1 MCILIHHPVGSV
13 LTDAHFEDFY
23 ISNPDG
29 FGAIVNN
36 AHGVQVIK
44 HVGTL
49 EEVQK
54 LYRDHVMGYDAV
66 IHMRWRTHG
75 DINLDNCHPY
85 EVVPGI
91 WMSHNG
97 VLSTGNAADATR
109 SDTWHY
115 IQNYLRPLLLE
126 NPSLI
131 HVPAFQAYIGS
142 HIGYSNKF
150 GFMTED
156 GRSIIVNRSSGIEH
170 DGVWFS
176 NTYAWTPSKFGYKP
190 TYQYGMSPHYATK
203 TSYPTYSKES
213 KQDEFSFAST
223 KKKVGRPRKSA
234 KKTPTK
240 KSIANAVGKCSEEAY
255 KRIIRSCWNQVEL
268 DGYHGALRWCSDNP
282 MQAMHFIYKAFPSDQ
297 PQEVSDMVNETPDL
311 AADQI
316 MDIWDCFGEELAEV
330 AGIEQ
335 SFTGVNYY
343 DI

>member
-1 MCILIHHPVGSV
+1 VGSI

-23 ISNPDG
+23 DRNPDG

-36 AHGVQVIK
+36 SHGVNVIK

-49 EEVQK
+49 EEVQQ

-75 DINLDNCHPY
+75 DVNLDNCHPY

-97 VLSTGNAADATR
+97 ILSTGNAADPTR

-126 NPSLI
+126 NPELI

-142 HIGYSNKF
+142 HIGYTNKF
-150 GFMTED
+150 GFMGED
-156 GRSIIVNRSSGIEH
+156 GRSVIINRSSGIQH

-176 NTYAWTPSKFGYKP
+176 NTYAWTPYKFGYKP
-190 TYQYGMSPHYATK
+190 AYQHGASPNYAYNSNYTK
-203 TSYPTYSKES
+203 STTQADLDFTKPTRHKKSKA
-213 KQDEFSFAST
+213 KQTKKGST
-223 KKKVGRPRKSA
+223 KKTV
-234 KKTPTK
+234 
-240 KSIANAVGKCSEEAY
+240 ANAIGKISNDSY
-255 KRIIRSCWNQVEL
+255 VRIIRSCFNEVEL
-268 DGYHGALRWCSDNP
+268 DGYHGALRWCTDNP
-282 MQAMHFIYKAFPSDQ
+282 MKAMHFIYHGLPTEH
-297 PQEVSDMVNETPDL
+297 PQEVSDMVNDTPDL
-311 AADQI
+311 AAEQI
-316 MDIWDCFGEELAEV
+316 MEIWDIHGEDLAVLAGLPETVFGE
-330 AGIEQ
+330 
-335 SFTGVNYY
+335 NYY

>member
-23 ISNPDG
+23 DRNPDG

-36 AHGVQVIK
+36 AHGVNVIK

-49 EEVQK
+49 EEVQQ
-54 LYRDHVMGYDAV
+54 LYRDHVMGFDAV

-75 DINLDNCHPY
+75 DVNLDNCHPY
-85 EVVPGI
+85 EVVPGM

-97 VLSTGNAADATR
+97 ILSTGNAADQTR

-126 NPSLI
+126 NPELI
-131 HVPAFQAYIGS
+131 HIPAFQAYVGS
-142 HIGYSNKF
+142 HIGYNNKF

-156 GRSIIVNRSSGIEH
+156 GRSVIINRSAGIEH
-170 DGVWFS
+170 EGVWFS
-176 NTYAWTPSKFGYKP
+176 NTYAWTPHKFGYR
-190 TYQYGMSPHYATK
+190 TAYQYGSSPNYATQTTYAKPTTQAGFDFTKPAKYQKPKAKSK
-203 TSYPTYSKES
+203 T
-213 KQDEFSFAST
+213 
-223 KKKVGRPRKSA
+223 A
-234 KKTPTK
+234 KKATTK
-240 KSIANAVGKCSEEAY
+240 KSIANAIGKISEDSY
-255 KRIIRSCWNQVEL
+255 KRIIRSCFNEIEL
-268 DGYHGALRWCSDNP
+268 DGFHGALRWCTDNP
-282 MQAMHFIYKAFPSDQ
+282 MKAMHFIYNGMPSEN

-311 AADQI
+311 AADHI
-316 MDIWDCFGEELAEV
+316 MEIWDMYGEDLAEM
-330 AGIEQ
+330 AGIQQ